1 MEQLRSIADL
11 LDMHDVDLQ
20 IDKLLDDRASLPELE
35 QYRLAHGEVE
45 RLDQALTTA
54 RDDLTNADRSLN
66 KTNGELEIAA
76 EKAAAEQNRLYA
88 GGLSARDADYLRR
101 EVELLY
107 KKVEAYEDDVLEYM
121 EAKEAA
127 ESRVEALTGELATA
141 TEEKDRLAALIQDQW
156 RVNDKEHAVKED
168 RKKGAAELVDDY
180 LMDIYDDLR
189 ERRKGRVVGR
199 LEDGVCGAC
208 HLSLSPAEVSR
219 ISKDDPPRCIH
230 CRSILVV

>member
-35 QYRLAHGEVE
+35 QYRVAHGEVE

-156 RVNDKEHAVKED
+156 RVIDKELAVKED
-168 RKKGAAELVDDY
+168 RKKVAAELVDDY

-189 ERRKGRVVGR
+189 ERR
-199 LEDGVCGAC
+199 
-208 HLSLSPAEVSR
+208 
-219 ISKDDPPRCIH
+219 
-230 CRSILVV
+230 